1 MFAIVNIIFPSA
13 SAFPVPSRC
22 AIVRRIREQAQ
33 RTGIAVAWAQW
44 SALTTMAVPA
54 GARARA
60 MVDPEALVLLSLA
73 VRGRERRLDDLV
85 LGWSAPRRR
94 C

>member
-1 MFAIVNIIFPSA
+1 MIRPSA
-13 SAFPVPSRC
+13 EFGSRRSAR
-22 AIVRRIREQAQ
+22 AM
-33 RTGIAVAWAQW
+33 AVAWAQW

-54 GARARA
+54 GPRARA

-85 LGWSAPRRR
+85 LGGCAPRRR